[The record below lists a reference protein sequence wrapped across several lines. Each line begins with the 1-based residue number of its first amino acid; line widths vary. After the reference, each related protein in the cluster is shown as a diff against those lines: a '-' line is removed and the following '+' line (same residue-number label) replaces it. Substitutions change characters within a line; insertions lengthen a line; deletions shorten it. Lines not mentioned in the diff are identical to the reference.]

1 MKPLQ
6 ETRIRKTTRK
16 LCRKLRTSY
25 LFRAKKPLQEARIT
39 NTTRNYR
46 GIRITLQK
54 YHDKSFRGGI
64 LIRISP
70 TKHTLNSK
78 FLLYLLDSPY

>member
-1 MKPLQ
+1 MTILDKTFARNKNQ
-6 ETRIRKTTRK
+6 KTTRK
-16 LCRKLRTSY
+16 LCRKLRMSN
-25 LFRAKKPLQEARIT
+25 LFRAEKPLQEARIT

-64 LIRISP
+64 QLRKEMVSLF
-70 TKHTLNSK
+70 H
-78 FLLYLLDSPY
+78 